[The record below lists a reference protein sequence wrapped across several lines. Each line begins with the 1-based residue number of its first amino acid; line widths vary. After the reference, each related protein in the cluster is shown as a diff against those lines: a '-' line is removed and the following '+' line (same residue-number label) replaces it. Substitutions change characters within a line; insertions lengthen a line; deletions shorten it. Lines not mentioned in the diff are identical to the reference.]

1 MNKSY
6 IIYAIALVLL
16 IAVFVNDEPEVKINY
31 TKMYPESMFLQENV
45 VIQSTKTQNF
55 SNEDLKDKITMVFF
69 GYTSCP
75 DFCPDTLARVNNIFK
90 NLDNHSDL
98 QLLFISIDPK
108 DELDTIKKYVEYFNQ
123 DFIGL
128 SIKDDNI
135 KSLVKN
141 TGIYAKKVSSTGSI
155 DFYDH
160 TGAIFLVDRNS
171 KVMGLYTPPLK
182 DKLIIS
188 DLKRIINRWI
198 KVI

>member
-31 TKMYPESMFLQENV
+31 TKMYPENMFLQENV

-55 SNEDLKDKITMVFF
+55 SNEDLKDKVTMVFF

-75 DFCPDTLARVNNIFK
+75 DFCPDTLARANNIFK
-90 NLDNHSDL
+90 NLGNHSDL

-108 DELDTIKKYVEYFNQ
+108 DELDTIKKYVEYFNK

-188 DLKRIINRWI
+188 DLKRIIN
-198 KVI
+198 

>member
-31 TKMYPESMFLQENV
+31 TKMYPENMFLQENV

-108 DELDTIKKYVEYFNQ
+108 DELDTIKKYVEYFNK

-188 DLKRIINRWI
+188 DLKRIIN
-198 KVI
+198 